1 MRASLQ
7 RIGNSVGVI
16 IPKPLLA
23 LLGFEREV
31 DIEMV
36 DQHLEIRAVRRKP
49 REGWAETL
57 AAIPDSELE
66 LTQEDRDFLDA
77 DLTSDVDEL

>member
-23 LLGFEREV
+23 LLGIEREV
-31 DIEMV
+31 DIEVV
-36 DQHLEIRAVRRKP
+36 DQHLELRAVRHRP
-49 REGWAETL
+49 REGWAEAY
-57 AAIPDSELE
+57 AAIPEHERE
-66 LTQEDRDFLDA
+66 LTQEDRDWLDA
-77 DLTSDVDEL
+77 DLVEDEGE